1 MKIYIYQLFER
12 FWHWMQVLLI
22 FTLALTGLEI
32 HGVLSLFDYSTAV
45 WIHDFSAWAF
55 LILIV
60 FAIFWHFT
68 TGEWRQYIPS
78 TKLLKEQVEYY
89 ITGIFKGAEHPTN
102 KLVYNKFN
110 PLQRFTYLGLK
121 ILVIPVMVL
130 SGIAYM
136 YLNYPNQGVQLEG
149 LEFVALLHTAGAY
162 FLIMFVIIHVYLTT
176 TGHKPLSA
184 IKAMITGWEEVDE
197 KGARAMLANEMEIAL
212 KITKARLKTAGDS
225 SVLLDDALAETEE
238 KLGVK
243 KEEKFR
249 DVVANS
255 GAGYFRINKKGIYE
269 EVNSAWASLYKFNSL
284 EEVAGK
290 HYSLSRSPEEFEE
303 LEITFN
309 RVLKGETIPHGEV
322 TRVCQDGSI
331 GHHTVTMTP
340 AVHNGE
346 IVGVEGFILDTTSRL
361 LAEKELLENKIR
373 LEQLLA
379 EEKGKK

>member
-22 FTLALTGLEI
+22 FTLAITGLEI
-32 HGVLSLFDYSTAV
+32 HGLYPLFGYRSAV

-68 TGEWRQYIPS
+68 TGEWRQYKPS
-78 TKLLKEQVEYY
+78 LKLVKEQIAYY
-89 ITGIFKGAEHPTN
+89 ITGIFRGAEHPTN

-110 PLQRFTYLGLK
+110 PLQRLIYLGLK
-121 ILVIPVMVL
+121 VMVIPVMGL
-130 SGIAYM
+130 SGFAYM
-136 YLNYPNQGVQLEG
+136 YLNYPNQGFQLES
-149 LEFVALLHTAGAY
+149 LDIVALIHTAGAY
-162 FLIMFVIIHVYLTT
+162 FLIVFIIAHVYLTT

-184 IKAMITGWEEVDE
+184 IIAMVTGWEEVDE
-197 KGARAMLANEMEIAL
+197 KGARAMLANEMEVAL
-212 KITKARLKTAGDS
+212 KITKSRLKASDNKS
-225 SVLLDDALAETEE
+225 ELLDAALVETEN

-243 KEEKFR
+243 KEEKFH

-255 GAGYFRINKKGIYE
+255 GAGYFRINSKGLYE
-269 EVNSAWASLYKFNSL
+269 EVNNAWAKLYKFKSPKD
-284 EEVAGK
+284 VVGK
-290 HYSLSRSPEEFEE
+290 HYSLSRSEEEFEE
-303 LEITFN
+303 LEISFN
-309 RVLKGETIPHGEV
+309 KVLQGETIPHGEV
-322 TRVCQDGSI
+322 TRICQDGTI

-340 AVHNGE
+340 VVHDKK
-346 IVGVEGFILDTTSRL
+346 IVGVEGFILDTTARL

-379 EEKGKK
+379 EKNGE

>member
-1 MKIYIYQLFER
+1 MKIYIYQVFER

-22 FTLALTGLEI
+22 FTLAITGLEI
-32 HGVLSLFDYSTAV
+32 HGFFELFGYRNAV
-45 WIHDFSAWAF
+45 MVHDISAWAF
-55 LILIV
+55 LVLIV

-78 TKLLKEQVEYY
+78 TKLVKEQIAYY

-110 PLQRFTYLGLK
+110 PLQRLIYLGLK
-121 ILVIPVMVL
+121 ILVIPVMGI

-136 YLNYPNQGVQLEG
+136 YLNYPNQGFQLES
-149 LEFVALLHTAGAY
+149 LDFVAGLHTAGAY
-162 FLIMFVIIHVYLTT
+162 FLIVFIIAHVYLTT

-184 IKAMITGWEEVDE
+184 IKAMVTGWEEVDE
-197 KGARAMLANEMEIAL
+197 KSARAMVANEMEVAL
-212 KITKARLKTAGDS
+212 KITRARLKTSKDKS
-225 SVLLDDALAETEE
+225 ELLDTALAETEE

-255 GAGYFRINKKGIYE
+255 GAGYFRINRDGIYE
-269 EVNSAWASLYKFNSL
+269 EVNNAWASLYKFKNPQ
-284 EEVAGK
+284 EVVGK
-290 HYSLSRSPEEFEE
+290 HYSLSRTPEEFKE
-303 LEITFN
+303 LEITFEK
-309 RVLKGETIPHGEV
+309 VLKGKTIPHGEV
-322 TRVCQDGSI
+322 TRICQDGSV

-340 AVHNGE
+340 VVRNNE
-346 IVGVEGFILDTTSRL
+346 IVGVEGFILDTTARL

-379 EEKGKK
+379 EKEGK

>member
-1 MKIYIYQLFER
+1 MKIYIYQVFER

-22 FTLALTGLEI
+22 FSLAITGFEI
-32 HGVLSLFDYSTAV
+32 HGTFEILGYRTAV
-45 WIHDFSAWAF
+45 WVHDTASWAF
-55 LILIV
+55 LILVV

-68 TGEWRQYIPS
+68 TGEWRQYYPS
-78 TKLLKEQVEYY
+78 TKLIKEQVDYY

-110 PLQRFTYLGLK
+110 PIQRLTYLGLK
-121 ILVIPVMVL
+121 ILVIPVMGISGL
-130 SGIAYM
+130 SYM
-136 YLNYPNQGVQLEG
+136 YLNYPNQGFQLAG
-149 LEFVALLHTAGAY
+149 LDIVAYLHTAGAY
-162 FLIMFVIIHVYLTT
+162 ILIVFVIVHVYLTT

-197 KGARAMLANEMEIAL
+197 KGARAMLADEIEVAL
-212 KITKARLKTAGDS
+212 KITKARLKTDGDKS
-225 SVLLDDALAETEE
+225 ELLDKALAETEE

-255 GAGYFRINKKGIYE
+255 GAGYFRINCEGIYE
-269 EVNSAWASLYKFNSL
+269 EVNKAWASLYKFNSP
-284 EEVAGK
+284 EDVIGK

-309 RVLKGETIPHGEV
+309 KVLKGETIPHGEV
-322 TRVCQDGSI
+322 TRICQDGSI

-340 AVHNGE
+340 VVRKKKV
-346 IVGVEGFILDTTSRL
+346 VGVEGFILDTTARL

-379 EEKGKK
+379 ERDGK

>member
-1 MKIYIYQLFER
+1 MKIYIYQVFER

-22 FTLALTGLEI
+22 FTLAITGLEI
-32 HGVLSLFDYSTAV
+32 HGFFELFGYRNAV
-45 WIHDFSAWAF
+45 MIHDISAWAF
-55 LILIV
+55 LVLIV

-78 TKLLKEQVEYY
+78 TKLVKEQIAYY

-110 PLQRFTYLGLK
+110 PLQRLIYLGLK
-121 ILVIPVMVL
+121 ILVIPVMGI

-136 YLNYPNQGVQLEG
+136 YLNYPNQGFQLES
-149 LEFVALLHTAGAY
+149 LDFVAGLHTAGAY
-162 FLIMFVIIHVYLTT
+162 FLIVFIIAHVYLTT
-176 TGHKPLSA
+176 TGHKPMSA
-184 IKAMITGWEEVDE
+184 IKAMVTGWEEVDE
-197 KGARAMLANEMEIAL
+197 KSARAMVANEMEVAL
-212 KITKARLKTAGDS
+212 KITRARLKTSKDKS
-225 SVLLDDALAETEE
+225 ELLDTALAETEE

-255 GAGYFRINKKGIYE
+255 GAGYFRINRDGIYE
-269 EVNSAWASLYKFNSL
+269 EVNNAWASLYKFKNPQ
-284 EEVAGK
+284 EVVGK
-290 HYSLSRSPEEFEE
+290 HYSLSRTPEEFKE
-303 LEITFN
+303 LEITFEK
-309 RVLKGETIPHGEV
+309 VLKGKTIPHGEV
-322 TRVCQDGSI
+322 TRICQDGST

-340 AVHNGE
+340 VVRNNE
-346 IVGVEGFILDTTSRL
+346 IVGVEGFILDTTARL

-379 EEKGKK
+379 EKDKK

>member
-1 MKIYIYQLFER
+1 MKIYIYQVFER

-22 FTLALTGLEI
+22 FALAITGLEI
-32 HGVLSLFDYSTAV
+32 HGTFEILGYRTAV
-45 WIHDFSAWAF
+45 WVHDTASWS
-55 LILIV
+55 LIVLVV

-68 TGEWRQYIPS
+68 TGEWRQYKPS
-78 TKLLKEQVEYY
+78 MKFMKEQIEYY

-110 PLQRFTYLGLK
+110 PLQRLTYLGLK
-121 ILVIPVMVL
+121 MLVIPVMGL
-130 SGIAYM
+130 TGLAYM
-136 YLNYPNQGVQLEG
+136 YLNYPNQGFQLAG
-149 LEFVALLHTAGAY
+149 LDIVAYLHTAGAY
-162 FLIMFVIIHVYLTT
+162 FLILFVIVHVYLTT

-184 IKAMITGWEEVDE
+184 IIAMITGWEEVDE
-197 KGARAMLANEMEIAL
+197 KGARAMLADEMEVAL
-212 KITKARLKTAGDS
+212 KITKARLKADGNMS
-225 SVLLDDALAETEE
+225 ELLDTALAETEE

-255 GAGYFRINKKGIYE
+255 GAGYFRINCEGIYE
-269 EVNSAWASLYKFNSL
+269 EVNNAWASLYKFNSPKD
-284 EEVAGK
+284 VIGK
-290 HYSLSRSPEEFEE
+290 HYSLSRSSEEFEE

-309 RVLKGETIPHGEV
+309 KVRKGETIPHGEV
-322 TRVCQDGSI
+322 TRICQDGSI

-340 AVHNGE
+340 VVSNKKV
-346 IVGVEGFILDTTSRL
+346 VGVEGFILDTTARL

-379 EEKGKK
+379 ERDGK

>member
-22 FTLALTGLEI
+22 FTLAITGLEI
-32 HGVLSLFDYSTAV
+32 HGTFELFGYRTAV
-45 WIHDFSAWAF
+45 WTHDTASWS
-55 LILIV
+55 LIVLVV

-68 TGEWRQYIPS
+68 TGEWRQYKPS
-78 TKLLKEQVEYY
+78 MKLLKEQIEYY

-121 ILVIPVMVL
+121 ILVIPVMGITGL
-130 SGIAYM
+130 SYM
-136 YLNYPNQGVQLEG
+136 YLNYPNQGFQLAG
-149 LEFVALLHTAGAY
+149 LDIVAYLHTAGAY
-162 FLIMFVIIHVYLTT
+162 ILIVFVIAHVYLTT

-184 IKAMITGWEEVDE
+184 IIAMITGWEEVDE
-197 KGARAMLANEMEIAL
+197 KGARAMLADELEVAL
-212 KITKARLKTAGDS
+212 KITKARLKTDS
-225 SVLLDDALAETEE
+225 NKSELLDTALAETEE

-243 KEEKFR
+243 KDEKFR
-249 DVVANS
+249 NVVANS
-255 GAGYFRINKKGIYE
+255 GAGYFRINCEGIYE
-269 EVNSAWASLYKFNSL
+269 EVNKAWASLYKFNSP
-284 EEVAGK
+284 EDVIGK

-309 RVLKGETIPHGEV
+309 KVRKGETIPHGEV
-322 TRVCQDGSI
+322 TRICQDGTV

-340 AVHNGE
+340 VVQGKKV
-346 IVGVEGFILDTTSRL
+346 VGVEGFILDTTARL

-373 LEQLLA
+373 LEQILA
-379 EEKGKK
+379 ERDGK

>member
-1 MKIYIYQLFER
+1 MKIYIYQIFER

-22 FTLALTGLEI
+22 FTLAITGLEI
-32 HGVLSLFDYSTAV
+32 HATYKLFGYSNAV
-45 WIHDFSAWAF
+45 WIHDFAAWAF

-68 TGEWRQYIPS
+68 TGEWRQYKPS
-78 TKLLKEQVEYY
+78 LKLVKEQIEYY
-89 ITGIFKGAEHPTN
+89 ITGIFRGAEHPTN

-110 PLQRFTYLGLK
+110 PLQRLIYLGLK

-136 YLNYPNQGVQLEG
+136 YLNYPNQGFQLSG

-162 FLIMFVIIHVYLTT
+162 FLIVFIIAHVYLTT

-184 IKAMITGWEEVDE
+184 IMAMLTGWEEVDE
-197 KGARAMLANEMEIAL
+197 KGARAMVANEMEVAL
-212 KITKARLKTAGDS
+212 KITKARLKAEDKQST
-225 SVLLDDALAETEE
+225 LLDEALAETEE

-255 GAGYFRINKKGIYE
+255 GAGYFRINKKGVYE
-269 EVNSAWASLYKFNSL
+269 EVNNAWANLYKFNSPK
-284 EEVAGK
+284 EVVGK
-290 HYSLSRSPEEFEE
+290 HYSLSRSEEEFEE

-309 RVLKGETIPHGEV
+309 KVLKGETILHGEV
-322 TRVCQDGSI
+322 TRICQDGSI

-340 AVHNGE
+340 AVHNKE
-346 IVGVEGFILDTTSRL
+346 IVGVEGFILDTTARL

-379 EEKGKK
+379 EKGAK

>member
-1 MKIYIYQLFER
+1 MKIYIYQVFER

-22 FTLALTGLEI
+22 FSLAITGFEI
-32 HGVLSLFDYSTAV
+32 HGTFEILGYRTAV
-45 WIHDFSAWAF
+45 WVHDTASWAF
-55 LILIV
+55 LILVV

-68 TGEWRQYIPS
+68 TGEWRQYYPS
-78 TKLLKEQVEYY
+78 TKLIKEQVEYY

-110 PLQRFTYLGLK
+110 PIQRLTYLGLK
-121 ILVIPVMVL
+121 ILVIPVMGISGL
-130 SGIAYM
+130 SYM
-136 YLNYPNQGVQLEG
+136 YLNYPNQGFQLAG
-149 LEFVALLHTAGAY
+149 LDIVAYLHTAGAF
-162 FLIMFVIIHVYLTT
+162 FLIVFVIVHVYLTT

-184 IKAMITGWEEVDE
+184 IIAMITGWEEVDE
-197 KGARAMLANEMEIAL
+197 KGARAMLADEMEVAL
-212 KITKARLKTAGDS
+212 KITKARLKTDGDKS
-225 SVLLDDALAETEE
+225 ELLDKALAETEE

-255 GAGYFRINKKGIYE
+255 GAGYFRINCEGIYE
-269 EVNSAWASLYKFNSL
+269 EVNTAWASLYKFNSP
-284 EEVAGK
+284 EDVIGK

-309 RVLKGETIPHGEV
+309 KVRKGETIPHGEV
-322 TRVCQDGSI
+322 TRICQDGSI

-340 AVHNGE
+340 VVHE
-346 IVGVEGFILDTTSRL
+346 KKVVGVEGFILDTTARL
-361 LAEKELLENKIR
+361 LAEKELLQNKIR

-379 EEKGKK
+379 ERDGK